1 MTQRGNENAAA
12 PDLWAVERACLAEG
26 LSPVCGV
33 DEAGA
38 GPLAG
43 DVYAAAVIL
52 PEGWTAPYLNDS
64 KKVTPKRRE
73 VLFDRIQAEAVC
85 WAIGTASAEE
95 IDRLD
100 ILNCRMLAMNRALE
114 ALSLPP
120 ALALIDGNRNHGSR
134 IAIRCPNRTL
144 VKGDSLSA
152 SIAAASI
159 LAKVARDRYMV
170 RMGEQYPE
178 YGFAQH
184 KGYGTKAH
192 CEALRRYGPCPI
204 HRRSFL
210 KNL

>member
-1 MTQRGNENAAA
+1 MNSIL
-12 PDLWAVERACLAEG
+12 DLTSPQWELERACHAEG
-26 LSPVCGV
+26 YAVLCGV

-52 PEGWTAPYLNDS
+52 PEGWTHPWLNDS

-73 VLFDRIQAEAVC
+73 QLFDLICREARC
-85 WAIGTASAEE
+85 YAIATATAEE

-100 ILNCRMLAMNRALE
+100 ILNCRMLAMNRAIA
-114 ALSLPP
+114 ALPIAP
-120 ALALIDGNRNHGSR
+120 DLAMIDGNRNHGSR
-134 IAIRCPNRTL
+134 IAIEVPNRTCIG
-144 VKGDSLSA
+144 GDGRSA
-152 SIAAASI
+152 TIAAASI
-159 LAKVARDRYMV
+159 LAKVARDRYMLE
-170 RMGEQYPE
+170 MAKCYPE
-178 YGFAQH
+178 YGFEKH

-192 CEALRRYGPCPI
+192 YEALRAYGPSPI

>member
-1 MTQRGNENAAA
+1 MTQRGNTAA
-12 PDLWAVERACLAEG
+12 PDLWAAERACFAEG
-26 LSPVCGV
+26 FLPVCGV

-73 VLFDRIQAEAVC
+73 VLFERIQEEAVS

-100 ILNCRMLAMNRALE
+100 ILNCRMLAMNRAIE
-114 ALSLPP
+114 ALSVPP

-134 IAIRCPNRTL
+134 IAIQCPNRTL

-159 LAKVARDRYMV
+159 LAKVARDHYMV
-170 RMGEQYPE
+170 RMGELYPE